1 MNERHQKRS
10 ALEAVLDTVNLAV
23 LVIFSLLCFYPVW
36 FFFINSIS
44 SPSAIARGVYLLP
57 KEITGYN
64 YSQLFKE
71 VDNLGRAFVVT
82 ISRTVIGTLL
92 TLACCSFVAYLCT
105 QKDMPCRKAVYR
117 FFVVTMYINAGTIP
131 WFLTMKN
138 LGLYNN
144 FLLYV
149 IPTAVTAFFVI
160 LLKTYFESIPAEL
173 QESAEIDGA
182 GVITVFV
189 RIMLPLCKPVLASV
203 AVFSAVNQW
212 NAWYDN
218 FMLVSKDSLQ
228 TVQYLL
234 YLYLTKN
241 TAITGNTAASAAATM
256 KTSPQSIRITI
267 TMVTMIPIIIVYPV
281 MQKYFVKGI
290 MLGAVKG

>member
-1 MNERHQKRS
+1 MNNRHQKQS
-10 ALEAVLDTVNLAV
+10 AGETVLDVINTAVLIL
-23 LVIFSLLCFYPVW
+23 FSLICFYPIW
-36 FFFINSIS
+36 FFFVNSIS
-44 SPSAIARGVYLLP
+44 APSEIARGIYLLP
-57 KEITGYN
+57 RSVTLYN
-64 YSQLFKE
+64 YAKLFDE
-71 VDNLGRAFVVT
+71 VDNLGPAFIVST
-82 ISRTVIGTLL
+82 ARTVIGTLL
-92 TLACCSFVAYLCT
+92 TLICCSFVAFLCI
-105 QKDMPCRKAVYR
+105 QKDLPCRKGIYR

-131 WFLTMKN
+131 WFLTMKMF
-138 LGLYNN
+138 GLYNN

-149 IPTAVTAFFVI
+149 IPTSITAFFVI
-160 LLKTYFESIPAEL
+160 LLKTYFEGIPAEL

-182 GVITVFV
+182 GILVVFGK
-189 RIMLPLCKPVLASV
+189 ILLPLCKPVLASV

-218 FMLVSKDSLQ
+218 FMLVTKSNLQ

-241 TAITGNTAASAAATM
+241 TAVTGNTAASAAATM

-267 TMVTMIPIIIVYPV
+267 TMVTMIPIIIVYPA

>member
-1 MNERHQKRS
+1 MNNRHQKRS
-10 ALEAVLDTVNLAV
+10 ASEAALDFLNALLLILFA
-23 LVIFSLLCFYPVW
+23 LLCFYPVW
-36 FFFINSIS
+36 FFLINSFS
-44 SPSAIARGVYLLP
+44 TPSEIARGVYLLP
-57 KEITGYN
+57 RAVTVYN
-64 YSQLFKE
+64 YQKLFTE
-71 VDNLGRAFVVT
+71 VDNLASAFVVSAART
-82 ISRTVIGTLL
+82 ILGTMLTLL
-92 TLACCSFVAYLCT
+92 CSSFVAFLCT
-105 QKDMPCRKAVYR
+105 QKDLPCRKAIYR

-131 WFLTMKN
+131 WFLTMKIF
-138 LGLYNN
+138 GLYNN

-149 IPTAVTAFFVI
+149 LPTAVTAFFVI
-160 LLKTYFESIPAEL
+160 LLKTYFESIPPEI

-182 GVITVFV
+182 GSLTIYG
-189 RIMLPLCKPVLASV
+189 RILIPLCKPVLATV
-203 AVFSAVNQW
+203 AVFSCVNQW

-218 FMLVSKDSLQ
+218 FMLVSRNDLQ

-267 TMVTMIPIIIVYPV
+267 TMVTMLPIIIVYPA
-281 MQKYFVKGI
+281 MQKHFVKGI